1 MIFNL
6 RTAALKLFAIIL
18 IFLSFQTIATA
29 QQKPN
34 VIFILSDD
42 VGYDILSVNGNKTY
56 STPNIDSMAHHGISF
71 THCEGSPLCSP
82 SRFMLLTGKYN
93 FRNYSDWGYMNE
105 NEKTFGN
112 VMQDA
117 GYKTGFFGKLQLNFS
132 NQNMANWGF
141 DKYTIFS
148 IAEDS
153 IPIRRYKDP
162 TLIDNYGRVPDSLVA
177 GKYCDDVL
185 TNRIIN
191 FIDSNKNNPF
201 FIYYSMSVAHE
212 PFSPTPTD
220 SAYAGWD
227 PTRNISNPVFFGSMI
242 SRMDY
247 EVGLILKKLATTG
260 LDKNTIVIFSGD
272 NGTPV
277 QIHYNVDSL
286 TNVEGEKAHTKE
298 AGTHVPLIAYW
309 PSHIRQASFND
320 DLIDFTDFLPTFS
333 EAGNNNNLSPYG
345 PIDGLSFYQRLIGI
359 EDTAKQQLFMH
370 YNAYP
375 GFEPLKRWVRDK
387 NYKLYDT
394 SDGSPLRFYNI
405 KKDPKETNP
414 LDFNSLTPDEKDIRK
429 KFKYILDTT
438 PSWPDAPL
446 LTQSY
451 VKNITSN
458 SCTIGATIINSGA
471 TQLIDRGSNIIKDKA
486 YCVLGFGRMH
496 DSTIALGTFSENRT
510 GLYSQSQYYFSM
522 YAINKNLSHSTGYAR
537 GKFYTLSEP
546 PQTQP
551 SYFKACS
558 DSSSILLSWGH
569 ATFPS
574 SGARLKGYAI
584 FYSTDEIKLSQY
596 SNGKGLS
603 GVTVNAKLLYADSNM
618 YSNKLDTVLRVSSV
632 DKNKMYHFLLVP
644 YTWNGETD
652 STYDY
657 LTEGALTTSAG
668 LTSNLLKI
676 SLADR
681 NPLCFDDA
689 NGTVTASAY
698 NGTSPYLF
706 ELNNKSFTTDSVF
719 KNLKAGAY
727 VVKVKDNNGC
737 IDSEKITLTNPTL
750 LHINATGVSAV
761 CYSDTAFIE
770 ASSNNG
776 TAPYQYSLN
785 SAGYAK
791 DPVFTNL
798 SKGSYIVKVK
808 DANGCVD
815 SEKVVLTAP
824 DQLKL
829 DLFEKSADCVPDGQI
844 TASASKGIPPY
855 LFSFNNG
862 DFDTTSHFVKLSKGD
877 YSITVEDSN
886 KCTVSETAEVSATN
900 QNCAT
905 DITISPNPSN
915 SFFRITIGANLI
927 SNHIKIAVYNERGR
941 LVYLD
946 HGTQVTSYKFGNSFE
961 PGIYLVKIE
970 ADSNKYVFR
979 IIKN

>member
-6 RTAALKLFAIIL
+6 RTTALKLFAIIL

-42 VGYDILSVNGNKTY
+42 VGYDLLSVNGGKSY
-56 STPNIDSMAHHGISF
+56 STPNLDSMAHHGINF

-82 SRFMLLTGKYN
+82 SRVMLLTGKLN
-93 FRNYSDWGYMNE
+93 FRNYSAWGYMNE

-117 GYKTGFFGKLQLNFS
+117 GYKTGFFGKLQSNFS
-132 NQNMANWGF
+132 DQNMSNWGF
-141 DKYTIFS
+141 DKYTVF
-148 IAEDS
+148 ELTGDTNMTL
-153 IPIRRYKDP
+153 RYKNP
-162 TLIDNYGRVPDSLVA
+162 TLFDNYGKVADSLVLN
-177 GKYCDDVL
+177 KYCDDIL
-185 TNRIIN
+185 TNRILD
-191 FIDSNKNNPF
+191 FIDSNSKNPF
-201 FIYYSMSVAHE
+201 FIYYSMSIAHK
-212 PFSPTPTD
+212 PFSPTPED
-220 SAYAGWD
+220 SAFNSWN
-227 PTRNISNPVFFGSMI
+227 PKQKISDTSFFSSMI
-242 SRMDY
+242 SHMDM
-247 EVGLILKKLATTG
+247 EVGEILNKLAKNG

-272 NGTPV
+272 NGTPLE
-277 QIHYNVDSL
+277 IFYSSGDEDN
-286 TNVEGEKAHTKE
+286 EGEKRSTTE
-298 AGTHVPLIAYW
+298 GGTHVPLIAYW
-309 PSHIRQASFND
+309 PSHIPENMVND
-320 DLIDFTDFLPTFS
+320 DLIDFTDFLPTFA
-333 EAGNNNNLSPYG
+333 EAAGIKDLSAYDT
-345 PIDGLSFYQRLIGI
+345 IDGLSFYNRMLGV
-359 EDTAKQQLFMH
+359 EDHSKPQLFMH
-370 YNAYP
+370 YCAHP

-387 NYKLYDT
+387 TYKLYD
-394 SDGSPLRFYNI
+394 SLNNGYYKFYNI
-405 KKDPKETNP
+405 IQDKEEKSP
-414 LDFNSLTPDEKDIRK
+414 LSNDKLTKQEKDIK
-429 KFKYILDTT
+429 KRFKYILDSM
-438 PSWPDAPL
+438 PNWPNAPL
-446 LTQSY
+446 LDNPI
-451 VKNITSN
+451 VKDVSAE
-458 SCTIGATIINSGA
+458 SATIGATIISSGSTA
-471 TQLIDRGSNIIKDKA
+471 LIDRGSDISGPPVFPSRGLNPT
-486 YCVLGFGRMH
+486 H
-496 DSTIALGTFSENRT
+496 DSVAVLGTFFQDRTNLSSEH
-510 GLYSQSQYYFSM
+510 QYLFSL
-522 YAINKNLSHSTGYAR
+522 YAINKNLSHSTGYAK

-558 DSSSILLSWGH
+558 DISSILLSWGH

-618 YSNKLDTVLRVSSV
+618 YSHKLDTVLRVSSV

-706 ELNNKSFTTDSVF
+706 ELNNKSFTTDSMF

-776 TAPYQYSLN
+776 TAPYHYSLN

-791 DPVFTNL
+791 DSVFTNL

-829 DLFEKSADCVPDGQI
+829 DLFEKSVDCVPDGQI

-862 DFDTTSHFVKLSKGD
+862 DFDTTSHFAKLSKGD

-886 KCTVSETAEVSATN
+886 KCTVSETAEVNATN
-900 QNCAT
+900 QSCAT

-946 HGTQVTSYKFGNSFE
+946 HGTQITSYKFGNSFE